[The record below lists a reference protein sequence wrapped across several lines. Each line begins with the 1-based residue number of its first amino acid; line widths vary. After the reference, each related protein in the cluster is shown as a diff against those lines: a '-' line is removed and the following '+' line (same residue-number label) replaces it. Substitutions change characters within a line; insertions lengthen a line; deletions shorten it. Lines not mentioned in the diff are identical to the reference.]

1 MNTNNLLA
9 LSPFF
14 TVYFSAVS
22 VLYLLGYW
30 SGFNITILDYMTIS
44 DVFKSAIT
52 PLLGTLIAL
61 TASVLFS
68 EFVLVRH
75 FPLYKKDE
83 TEKDEFLE
91 KKIKQIKFIVNTV
104 LVMAITAIFISLFLD
119 REIRWQIIGSS
130 IAIIMGIFI
139 GDVKILGDISSD
151 PVIRKIIA
159 FICVFLLCSSYSYGV
174 RESSFIKKYGKEIM
188 VENKPVNKK
197 LIGVAGDYMFF
208 WDIKGDFVDVA
219 RRDSIKSI
227 QILPA
232 DSGPV
237 LSINWSEIWDGM
249 SSCWSS
255 DS

>member
-1 MNTNNLLA
+1 MNINNLLA
-9 LSPFF
+9 LSPIF
-14 TVYFSAVS
+14 TVYFFTVS

-44 DVFKSAIT
+44 DVVKAAIT
-52 PLLGTLIAL
+52 PLLGTLMAI

-83 TEKDEFLE
+83 TETEEYLE
-91 KKIKQIKFIVNTV
+91 RKTKQIKFIVYMV
-104 LVMAITAIFISLFLD
+104 LAMALTAIIISLFLD

-130 IAIIMGIFI
+130 IAFIIGIFV
-139 GDVKILGDISSD
+139 GDVKILGDISND
-151 PVIRKIIA
+151 RVVRKIIA

-174 RESSFIKKYGKEIM
+174 KESYFIKKYGKEIM
-188 VENKPVNKK
+188 IENKPVNKK

-208 WDIKGDFVDVA
+208 WDVKGDIVDVA

-227 QILPA
+227 QISPA

-237 LSINWSEIWDGM
+237 FSINWSEMWDRM
-249 SSCWSS
+249 SSH
-255 DS
+255 